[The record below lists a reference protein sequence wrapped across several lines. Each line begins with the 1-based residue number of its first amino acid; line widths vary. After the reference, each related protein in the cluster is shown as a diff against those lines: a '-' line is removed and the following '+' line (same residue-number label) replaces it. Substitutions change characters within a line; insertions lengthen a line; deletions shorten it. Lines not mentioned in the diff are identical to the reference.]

1 MDIIFDYI
9 LWFSGE
15 GEFNST
21 ALNNFYNCTNDS
33 AKTHKYMS
41 QTWLVLYYHDIGLS
55 WKEGSRG
62 LKDQHGGE

>member
-41 QTWLVLYYHDIGLS
+41 QTWLVLITMTQG
-55 WKEGSRG
+55 
-62 LKDQHGGE
+62 